1 MSIVYLDLQQEI
13 DACQFEHTLG
23 QIEQGWPLRDQ
34 VAKALKHANA
44 AFSTQCT
51 KPNGYTYMQTCD
63 DLVKFLD
70 LKIELEY
77 TEQESVVNVLQV
89 ACAMHENAV
98 NNPSLTAKQRLDH
111 HLATTSLVPLCK
123 SALEGSVTHPNLR
136 REVAT
141 LVERAENSFT
151 RATDALDLSRF
162 LGWDNASDD
171 DFSESG
177 DDGATQGG
185 TLGTP
190 PYDAY
195 PVAYCVQSLSLSDDC
210 RSYDTVLKRWPVIIT
225 SIIDHV
231 HRLIHD
237 MTMEA
242 KRLAE
247 SSEDTLE
254 HVKALE
260 DKIEEGKEIIS
271 KASRLKYR
279 MARDQELEPIPED
292 GDVDIDTYNA
302 ELANLATTHQDTWF
316 TAPWLFAECVV
327 LHPLGATIPPHTISQ
342 MLSVRSSSTMFT
354 LTGFTKKRNRY
365 RLFRSYFNETRRW
378 CNFDPFFAQK
388 EDMFKH
394 SATAIY
400 QIATSMHELEHEK
413 ERLRSN
419 PDNLLLLFRE
429 MIQMCLWGNATDL
442 SLLTHLKPSDI
453 EDLQTVLGKDAQLAR
468 QAFILKD
475 DQEAV
480 WEYIKTLGGSGKRCD
495 FILDNAG
502 FELFTDLVFADFLV
516 TYTPYFSKVVFH
528 PKLFPWFVSDV
539 TPTDFESTITSL
551 LSTTF
556 FPEALLPDTRS
567 TAHLQEMVMRWRS
580 YLEQGTFV
588 LSTDITE
595 VNGQKVDGK
604 AMVKFWTE
612 PWPYWN
618 MKERASQLW
627 GWLHDSDLVVFK
639 SYGDNT
645 QSNERLRLTGD
656 VMWPVSTPFTTALG
670 PLAGAFPL
678 LSLRTNKADIAVGI
692 PQEIADELDRKGEKW
707 RVSGK

>member
-1 MSIVYLDLQQEI
+1 M
-13 DACQFEHTLG
+13 F
-23 QIEQGWPLRDQ
+23 
-34 VAKALKHANA
+34 
-44 AFSTQCT
+44 
-51 KPNGYTYMQTCD
+51 KPPY
-63 DLVKFLD
+63 
-70 LKIELEY
+70 
-77 TEQESVVNVLQV
+77 
-89 ACAMHENAV
+89 
-98 NNPSLTAKQRLDH
+98 
-111 HLATTSLVPLCK
+111 
-123 SALEGSVTHPNLR
+123 
-136 REVAT
+136 
-141 LVERAENSFT
+141 
-151 RATDALDLSRF
+151 
-162 LGWDNASDD
+162 
-171 DFSESG
+171 
-177 DDGATQGG
+177 
-185 TLGTP
+185 P
-190 PYDAY
+190 PYD
-195 PVAYCVQSLSLSDDC
+195 PQDKSGF
-210 RSYDTVLKRWPVIIT
+210 SYATVLKRWPVIIT
-225 SIIDHV
+225 GIIDHV

-247 SSEDTLE
+247 SGEDTLE
-254 HVKALE
+254 HVKALK
-260 DKIEEGKEIIS
+260 DKVEEGKEIIS

-292 GDVDIDTYNA
+292 GDVDVDTYNA
-302 ELANLATTHQDTWF
+302 ELANLATTHQNTWF
-316 TAPWLFAECVV
+316 TAPWLFAECY
-327 LHPLGATIPPHTISQ
+327 L
-342 MLSVRSSSTMFT
+342 
-354 LTGFTKKRNRY
+354 Y

-378 CNFDPFFAQK
+378 RNFDPFFAQK

-413 ERLRSN
+413 ERLKSN

-453 EDLQTVLGKDAQLAR
+453 EDLQTVLGKDTQLAR

-475 DQEAV
+475 DQEV
-480 WEYIKTLGGSGKRCD
+480 MWEHIKTLGGSGKRCD

-556 FPEALLPDTRS
+556 FPETLLPDTRS

-639 SYGDNT
+639 GDLNY
-645 QSNERLRLTGD
+645 RKLTGD
-656 VMWPVSTPFTTALG
+656 AMWPISTPFTTALG
-670 PLAGAFPL
+670 PLAGTFPL

-692 PQEIADELDRKGEKW
+692 PQEIADDLDRKGENW
-707 RVSGK
+707 RVSGKYALVSFEPRAG